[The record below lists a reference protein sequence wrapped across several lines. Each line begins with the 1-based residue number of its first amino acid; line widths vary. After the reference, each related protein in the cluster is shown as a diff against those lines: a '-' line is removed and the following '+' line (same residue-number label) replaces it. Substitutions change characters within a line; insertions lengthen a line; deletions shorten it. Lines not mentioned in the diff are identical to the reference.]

1 MEYLQPYVYNVIR
14 ALLREREISHTVP
27 IVASHH
33 EVLKRVLDDV
43 RNTISELE
51 DDGVLGHS
59 ENVNGIFLY
68 RINRELK
75 NEEDNV
81 Q

>member
-1 MEYLQPYVYNVIR
+1 MEYLQPYIYNIVC
-14 ALLREREISHTVP
+14 AMLKEREVSHTVP
-27 IVASHH
+27 IVASHN

-43 RNTISELE
+43 RDTISELE

-59 ENVNGIFLY
+59 ENVNGIYLY
-68 RINRELK
+68 RIHRELK
-75 NEEDNV
+75 HEEDNV